1 MIILIP
7 IILNMYLISNIDRKT
22 LSGLLGHQ
30 YHEDDQDHNLEE
42 NVNNE
47 ESDLD
52 IDMESESDLSEY
64 NEVFINKKVI

>member
-1 MIILIP
+1 M
-7 IILNMYLISNIDRKT
+7 KT
-22 LSGLLGHQ
+22 
-30 YHEDDQDHNLEE
+30 DQDHNLEE